1 MINKP
6 LAEICRQQPR
16 KKGVPDL
23 YDSPIMLMKTHIENL
38 SETGL
43 AIMFM
48 KTQAL
53 ISLCHYITENKGSY
67 GKARGHSICL

>member
-1 MINKP
+1 LINKP
-6 LAEICRQQPR
+6 LAEILRQQPPE
-16 KKGVPDL
+16 KGVPDL
-23 YDSPIMLMKTHIENL
+23 YDSAIMLMKTHVETL

-53 ISLCHYITENKGSY
+53 ISFCHHVDDKKASY
-67 GKARGHSICL
+67 GNRFSKFSCL